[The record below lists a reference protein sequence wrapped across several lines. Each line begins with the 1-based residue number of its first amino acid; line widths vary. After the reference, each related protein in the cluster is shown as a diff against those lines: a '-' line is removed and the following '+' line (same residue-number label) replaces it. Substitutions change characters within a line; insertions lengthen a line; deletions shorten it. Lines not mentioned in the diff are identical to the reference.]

1 VIVQPTLDL
10 ELLYEQTGIA
20 CQFETYDNPCRWTPD
35 MKTMKTRYSIKI
47 ITTLTLAALTL
58 TVCAEEQVE
67 PISEVLSSAN
77 ADTLVIN
84 AKAWTGNPKQPWVET
99 IAIKDSRI
107 VATGGKDLEADFNAT
122 KTIDANGKLVLPGF
136 IDNHVHFMDGAATL
150 LNIDTQSAKTKQA
163 FITKIKNYALSIPEG
178 EWITGGIWDH
188 EAWGGELP
196 HRDWIDEHT
205 QKNPVFLTRTDGH
218 MGIANSLALE
228 MSGINKETL
237 SSEGGLIVRD
247 PNGDPTGVL
256 KDNALMLVTEKMPR
270 PSEAQNNRLFDAAIA
285 HGLIN
290 GVTQVHN
297 VDERESQWSNIA
309 IFEKAKAE
317 GRLKIRT
324 YYIPHI
330 SNRHRLSERIK
341 TQGKGDNWLRFGGV
355 KQLVDGSLGSTTAW
369 FYEPYS
375 DAPETNGFPL
385 MPMKELKSTIA
396 EAHALGLQLIIHGI
410 GDRTND
416 EILRIFE
423 ELNVL
428 GSRPRI
434 EHAQHLSQAAIKRFA
449 ELGVTPSMHPY
460 HAIDDGRWAEKRI
473 GAERIKTTYA
483 FKSLIDAGA
492 TLSFGSDWYVAPLNP
507 IAGIYAAVTRRT
519 LDGKNPDGWIPAE
532 KITVEQAIRAY
543 TVNNAF
549 TGFQENEL
557 GSIEVNKLAD
567 LVILSDNIFEIDPQ
581 NIIDTKVTLTMVG
594 GEVMYSR

>member
-1 VIVQPTLDL
+1 
-10 ELLYEQTGIA
+10 
-20 CQFETYDNPCRWTPD
+20 
-35 MKTMKTRYSIKI
+35 MKPIKIRYSVKI
-47 ITTLTLAALTL
+47 VTILLLTLLALSS
-58 TVCAEEQVE
+58 CSEKQAK
-67 PISEVLSSAN
+67 PISKAPAPPIV
-77 ADTLVIN
+77 DTLVIN

-99 IAIKDSRI
+99 IAIKGSRI
-107 VATGGKDLEADFNAT
+107 IAAGDKDLEAKFSAS
-122 KTIDANGKLVLPGF
+122 KTIDADGQLVLPGF
-136 IDNHVHFMDGAATL
+136 IDNHVHFMEGAATL

-163 FITKIKNYALSIPEG
+163 FISKIKDYALSIPEG

-196 HRDWIDEHT
+196 HRDWIDEYT
-205 QKNPVFLTRTDGH
+205 QNNPVFLTRTDGH

-228 MSGINKETL
+228 MSGINKDTPD
-237 SSEGGLIVRD
+237 SEGGMIVRD
-247 PNGDPTGVL
+247 PNGDPTGIL
-256 KDNALMLVTEKMPR
+256 KDNALMLVTEKMPQA
-270 PSEAQNNRLFDAAIA
+270 SDAQSNRLFDAAIA
-285 HGLIN
+285 HGLKN

-297 VDERESQWSNIA
+297 VDERERQWSNIA

-317 GRLKIRT
+317 GRLKIRA

-330 SNRHRLSERIK
+330 SNRHRLAERIK
-341 TQGKGDNWLRFGGV
+341 TQGKGDEWLRFGGV

-369 FYEPYS
+369 FYQPYA
-375 DAPETNGFPL
+375 DAPETSGFPL
-385 MPMKELKSTIA
+385 MPMDELKSTIA
-396 EAHALGLQLIIHGI
+396 EAHALGLQLVIHGI

-423 ELNVL
+423 ELDVK

-434 EHAQHLSQAAIKRFA
+434 EHAQHLSPAAIKRFA
-449 ELGVTPSMHPY
+449 ELGVIPSMHPY

-473 GAERIKTTYA
+473 GSERIKTTYA

-519 LDGKNPDGWIPAE
+519 LDGKNPNGWIPEE

-543 TVNNAF
+543 TLNNAF
-549 TGFQENEL
+549 SGSQENEL
-557 GSIEVNKLAD
+557 GSIEVDKLAD
-567 LVILSDNIFEIDPQ
+567 LVILSDNILEIDPQ
-581 NIIDTKVTLTMVG
+581 EIINTEVTLTMVG